1 MNEPISHKQVASASL
16 GCLLALA
23 TVSWFASCD
32 YNDDEDIDHDPPA
45 GLGSIIVKNDTAND
59 ISVFINGTA
68 TNEVDAFEVNYY
80 DMTAGVYRVVL
91 DEQDGDRN
99 YREDIDVLQDQ
110 RTILD
115 VNTDSDDYDEYDVFV
130 YFD

>member
-1 MNEPISHKQVASASL
+1 MNNSILHKQAASTSFA
-16 GCLLALA
+16 CLLALA
-23 TVSWFASCD
+23 SVSWFASCD
-32 YNDDEDIDHDPPA
+32 YNDDDDIDHDPPP
-45 GLGSIIVKNDTAND
+45 GLGSLIVRNDTGND

-68 TNEVDAFEVNYY
+68 TNEVDAFKVNYY
-80 DMTAGVYRVVL
+80 DMTGGVYRVVL

-99 YREDIDVLQDQ
+99 YRSDVDVLQDQ

-115 VNTDSDDYDEYDVFV
+115 VNIDSDDFDEYDVFV